1 MFRKILVATDFSDH
15 SKAALARAVWIAGR
29 SGGEVM
35 LAHVVTDLATAAAE
49 SSCDIRHEVMA
60 GHIDK
65 VLDELRH
72 LFRERLE
79 EQLAPFR
86 SAGVT
91 LRHETMLGSPFVEII
106 RAVQREG
113 HDLVLAGTR
122 GLHGVKRFFLGS
134 TAKRLVRKCPSTVWI
149 VHAYESRPL
158 RKIIAATD
166 LSDVSWK
173 ARRQAAWLAHQAG
186 AELHVLHV
194 LGSKLSELESQP
206 PGEMRRAAQRQLDES
221 LKDDLPEFISVTT
234 HVVSSPDPWRKITSL
249 ARRWEA
255 DMVAL
260 GTVGRSGVAGV
271 LLGNTAEK
279 VLLSCKCDIL
289 AVKPDGFVSPIRLGD

>member
-1 MFRKILVATDFSDH
+1 MFSKILVATDFSDH
-15 SKAALARAVWIAGR
+15 SNAALARAVWVAGR

-65 VLDELRH
+65 VLTELRH

-91 LRHETMLGSPFVEII
+91 LRHETMLGSPFAEII
-106 RAVQREG
+106 RAVEREG

-122 GLHGVKRFFLGS
+122 GLHGVKRFVLGS

-149 VHAYESRPL
+149 VQAEQSRPL
-158 RKIIAATD
+158 QKIVAATD
-166 LSDVSWK
+166 FSDVSWK

-194 LGSKLSELESQP
+194 LETRLDELKTQSPRET
-206 PGEMRRAAQRQLDES
+206 RRAAQRQLDES
-221 LKDDLPEFISVTT
+221 LKNDLPEFISVTK
-234 HVVSSPDPWRKITSL
+234 HIESSPDPWRKITSL
-249 ARRWEA
+249 AGRLEA
-255 DMVAL
+255 DLVAM

-289 AVKPDGFVSPIRLGD
+289 AVKPDGFVSPIRPGD